1 MSNNNPNLNMLKTL
15 LWNANGLKQHES
27 ELLHLLLEKQID
39 IALITETHCKPNIKL
54 YFPGFNIF
62 RTNHP
67 DKTAHAGS
75 AIIISSKIQH
85 QLLPSLQLPTIQS
98 TTIQITLNHLPT
110 KISSVY
116 LPPHPAITSRQL
128 NQFLKS
134 LGQHFLTGGDFNAK
148 HPQWGCISEN
158 QRGKMLQKITKNTP
172 YVFISPKGPTY
183 WPQHQ
188 NRHPDILDF
197 FLSSLPNHIKH
208 SVVNLNDLSSD
219 HTPILLTTFASTDQN
234 PPHPSLS
241 QGPIKWDKFSEII
254 QSKTYLN
261 ISLKNN
267 EDIENAAQDIVTS
280 IQSAVFESS
289 YPKNKSYKINTNNQ
303 SLPANIV
310 NLISDKRRVRSKWQK
325 YHYPSDKKLFNHLA
339 NTIKKLLLKQKSD
352 FFENK
357 YQSSNQKDGSLWYI
371 LSSILSS
378 NLSTAL
384 YLCHSLLNILHQ
396 VKFYF

>member
-1 MSNNNPNLNMLKTL
+1 MGLYFRKPKRQ
-15 LWNANGLKQHES
+15 NAPKNHQKYTIRVHKS
-27 ELLHLLLEKQID
+27 KRPHLLAPKQAPRYTRLLSIFT
-39 IALITETHCKPNIKL
+39 TESHK
-54 YFPGFNIF
+54 
-62 RTNHP
+62 
-67 DKTAHAGS
+67 A
-75 AIIISSKIQH
+75 
-85 QLLPSLQLPTIQS
+85 
-98 TTIQITLNHLPT
+98 
-110 KISSVY
+110 
-116 LPPHPAITSRQL
+116 
-128 NQFLKS
+128 
-134 LGQHFLTGGDFNAK
+134 
-148 HPQWGCISEN
+148 
-158 QRGKMLQKITKNTP
+158 
-172 YVFISPKGPTY
+172 
-183 WPQHQ
+183 
-188 NRHPDILDF
+188 F
-197 FLSSLPNHIKH
+197 F
-208 SVVNLNDLSSD
+208 VNLNDLSSD

-310 NLISDKRRVRSKWQK
+310 NLISEKRRVRSKWQK

-339 NTIKKLLLKQKSD
+339 NTIKKLILKQKSD
-352 FFENK
+352 FFVNK

-371 LSSILSS
+371 LSS

-384 YLCHSLLNILHQ
+384 YLCHFLLNILHQ